1 MALRFTIGQSGQV
14 ITGVP
19 RGTLTRGQVATHA
32 GVVPNAVGDMP
43 AGIVMDDKPAEQPPL
58 MCDLAAGQCIL
69 EDTDL
74 NMNVETDLLFSDG
87 DGTYS
92 TSEPAGASGTRVWVL
107 GKPIGPTRARIHIYS
122 YEKGA

>member
-1 MALRFTIGQSGQV
+1 MAIKFTIGQTGQV

-19 RGTLTRGQVATHA
+19 RGSLTRGQVSTHA

-43 AGIVMDDKPAEQPPL
+43 AGVVMDDKPTDNAPL
-58 MCDLAAGQCIL
+58 MCDLASQGCWV
-69 EDTDL
+69 EDTAL
-74 NMNVETDLLFSDG
+74 NMNVETDIVYSDG

-92 TSEPAGASGTRVWVL
+92 TTEPAGAAGTKVWVL
-107 GKPIGPTRARIHIYS
+107 GVPIAPTIFRLDIRS